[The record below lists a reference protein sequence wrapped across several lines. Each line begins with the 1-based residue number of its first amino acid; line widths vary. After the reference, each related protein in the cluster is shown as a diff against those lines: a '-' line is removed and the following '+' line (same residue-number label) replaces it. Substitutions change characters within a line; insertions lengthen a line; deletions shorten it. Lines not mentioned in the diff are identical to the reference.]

1 MFRRPYIFHGFNIW
15 LNITCPGGVHE
26 HGPSCLRIRQ
36 PALERGQHHL
46 EFNIHKT
53 NARFVSTGTPFLKSR
68 QLAGA
73 MPHFNSSNIKACPS
87 KIQRIPATDRSLK
100 MSAHQNVGPPK
111 TEFPSRRNVVSV
123 LNLKIIGFLRRRQK
137 QLDTEIR
144 PKRNWGVRGPTHESV
159 FASTG
164 ARVLKD

>member
-1 MFRRPYIFHGFNIW
+1 MFRHPCIFHRFNIW
-15 LNITCPGGVHE
+15 LNRSCPGGLPE

-36 PALERGQHHL
+36 PTWERASNYL
-46 EFNIHKT
+46 EFNIPKT
-53 NARFVSTGTPFLKSR
+53 NSSFVSTGTPFLKSR

-87 KIQRIPATDRSLK
+87 KIQRIQAADRSLK

-111 TEFPSRRNVVSV
+111 TEFPSRRKLVSV

-137 QLDTEIR
+137 QLDTETR